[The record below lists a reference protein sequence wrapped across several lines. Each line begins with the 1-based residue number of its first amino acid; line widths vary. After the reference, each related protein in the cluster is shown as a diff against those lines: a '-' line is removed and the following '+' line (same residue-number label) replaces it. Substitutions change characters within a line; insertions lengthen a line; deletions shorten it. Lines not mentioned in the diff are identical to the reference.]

1 MKLETYVK
9 RHWDSLPKSTFD
21 GVEVVIVQGAADWN
35 EGYGNHGYEGWGV
48 NKAGEVVWCYSSGCS
63 CQGNCGVDH
72 PHEREAKALLA
83 DKAFAAR
90 RKKDW
95 DAVDWAS
102 MAVEFNSY

>member
-9 RHWDSLPKSTFD
+9 RYWSALPKSTFD
-21 GVEVVIVQGAADWN
+21 GVEVVIVQGN
-35 EGYGNHGYEGWGV
+35 EGLEDHSYEGWGV
-48 NKAGEVVWCYSSGCS
+48 NEVGEVVWCYSSGCS
-63 CQGNCGVDH
+63 CEGNCGVDH

-83 DKAFAAR
+83 DKSFASR

>member
-1 MKLETYVK
+1 MKMKLETYVK

-21 GVEVVIVQGAADWN
+21 GVEVVIVQGSKGWED
-35 EGYGNHGYEGWGV
+35 HSYEGWGV
-48 NKAGEVVWCYSSGCS
+48 NEAGEVVWCYSSGCS

-72 PHEREAKALLA
+72 LHEREAKALLA
-83 DKAFAAR
+83 DKSFAAR